1 LISKQTVKK
10 LITGTCI
17 ALTICCVAITQSRAQ
32 ELGSKSFKLLDDNE
46 PFKINC
52 LFKTS
57 EGYIYVGTTNGLYS
71 FDGIS
76 FKKNIFSKA
85 GTRDTVTAVFEDNS
99 KQLWAGFK
107 SGHLAKKINGRLE
120 YFEMEEGNPKVAITS
135 FIQDKQNNIWF
146 ATNGEGIYYF
156 SHNHLYL
163 INAANGLSDLHVRT
177 LALTANGDVLAAT
190 DQGINVCSLVNGKAR
205 VKVIGPKN
213 GLPDYYVTAIVAAG
227 NNNFWIGMQEKGFCL
242 YNHNTGIITIP
253 PATQN
258 WNYGQVNDLLVSQKS
273 LWIATEEYG
282 LLKQSAINAPI
293 DFNSSATGNSNKIY
307 NLLQDNEGDIW
318 MSASTE
324 LIAITGNKLKL
335 LPGYP
340 PEIFETIH
348 ATLCDYQNNIWI
360 GSNTGLIKYSF
371 INGRYVEKKYSF
383 PALNSK
389 TDIIGLYQDFNHNIW
404 IGTMGKGILVLDPET
419 GQSRSLGENPL
430 LQNASIL
437 SITGRGNT
445 VCAGGL
451 EGIAMIFNITEKN
464 KNISEKYSFTN
475 YNDIENVGN
484 NYIYNVYK
492 DSRGRIWFG
501 TDGKGITVLENGK
514 LTTYNKTSG
523 LKDDHIYSFTE
534 DRSGNIWF
542 NTEGAGIYCFNGK
555 TFKNYTTAD
564 GISDLKIT
572 ALKTGPLGNIIMV
585 NKKGVDV
592 LNIKTGAIS
601 YITNKQGIGEVSTD
615 MGSVAQDTAGNIVIT
630 TRKGIVIYA
639 PVENTIYQP
648 RTIIENVQLFLTD
661 VDKDVK
667 GIYKYDQNSFQ
678 FNFTGLYYSTPD
690 EVHYQYK
697 LEGLDSA
704 WVQTRDRN
712 VTFPKLQPNTYKF
725 KVRSSLNENFDIAD
739 EASYEFV
746 IEKPIWKRIWFIVL
760 ASLIFLALLYWYMKR
775 REQQVKKVQQ
785 LQQEKIQFEFQV
797 LRNQVNPHFLF
808 NSFNT
813 LISYIEE
820 DPAMAVDYVEKLS
833 TFFRNIVNYREQDVI
848 SLEEETGILKT
859 YFYLQQKRYGSNLS
873 LNISVSEEQ
882 KKLIFIPPL
891 TLQLLIENAIKHNAV
906 SKETPLE
913 IMVYLEGDDKLVIK
927 NNINPK
933 ITREPGTGTG
943 LQNIVKRYNLLSNED
958 VSVLND
964 GINFTVILP
973 VLNKID

>member
-1 LISKQTVKK
+1 L
-10 LITGTCI
+10 
-17 ALTICCVAITQSRAQ
+17 AQ
-32 ELGSKSFKLLDDNE
+32 EPGHKSFKLLDDNQ

-52 LFKTS
+52 LIKTA
-57 EGYIYVGTTNGLYS
+57 EGYIYAGTTNGLYS

-76 FKKNIFSKA
+76 FKKINFLKHGIK
-85 GTRDTVTAVFEDNS
+85 DTVTAVFQDNS
-99 KQLWAGFK
+99 KQLWLGFK
-107 SGHLAKKINGRLE
+107 SGHLAKKINGLLE
-120 YFEMEEGNPKVAITS
+120 YVEPDEGNPKVAITS

-146 ATNGEGIYYF
+146 ASNGEGIYYF
-156 SHNHLYL
+156 SNNHLYL
-163 INAANGLSDLHVRT
+163 INAENGLSDLHVRT
-177 LALTANGDVLAAT
+177 LALAANGDVLAAT
-190 DQGINVCSLVNGKAR
+190 DQGINICRIINGKAQI
-205 VKVIGPKN
+205 KVISPKN
-213 GLPDYYVTAIVAAG
+213 GLPDYYVTSIVAAG

-242 YNHNTGIITIP
+242 YNHSTGTITLP

-258 WNYGQVNDLLVSQKS
+258 WTYGQVNDLLVSQKS

-282 LLKQSAINAPI
+282 LLKQSGIEAPVEI
-293 DFNSSATGNSNKIY
+293 FKSAAEVQNKIY
-307 NLLQDNEGDIW
+307 NLLQDNEGSIW
-318 MSASTE
+318 MSSTTE
-324 LIAITGNKLKL
+324 LISTAGNKLKL
-335 LPGYP
+335 LPVYP
-340 PEIFETIH
+340 TEIFETIH

-360 GSNTGLIKYSF
+360 SSNAGLIKYSF
-371 INGRYVEKKYSF
+371 TNGSYTQKKFSF
-383 PALNSK
+383 PELNSK
-389 TDIIGLYQDFNHNIW
+389 TDITGIYQDINHNIW
-404 IGTMGKGILVLDPET
+404 IGTMGKGILLLNPET
-419 GQSRSLGENPL
+419 SRSRSLSENPL
-430 LQNASIL
+430 LHNASIL

-451 EGIAMIFNITEKN
+451 EGVAMIFNITEKN
-464 KNISEKYSFTN
+464 RLITEKYSFTN

-484 NYIYNVYK
+484 NYIYNIYK
-492 DSRGRIWFG
+492 DSRGRVWFG

-514 LTTYNKTSG
+514 LTTYNKTNG

-534 DRSGNIWF
+534 DKNGNIWF

-572 ALKTGPLGNIIMV
+572 AVKTGPLGNIILV
-585 NKKGVDV
+585 NKKGLDI
-592 LNIKTGAIS
+592 LNTKTGSIS
-601 YITNKQGIGEVSTD
+601 YISHKQGIDEVSTD
-615 MGSVAQDTAGNIVIT
+615 IGSVSQDTAGNIVIS
-630 TRKGIVIYA
+630 TRKGIVIYSPA
-639 PVENTIYQP
+639 ENTVYKP
-648 RTIIENVQLFLTD
+648 KTIIENVQLFLSD
-661 VDKDVK
+661 VDKEVK

-678 FNFTGLYYSTPD
+678 FNFTGLYYSTPED
-690 EVHYQYK
+690 VQYQYK

-704 WVQTRDRN
+704 WIQTRDRN
-712 VTFPKLQPNTYKF
+712 ITFPKLQPGPYKF
-725 KVRSSLNENFDIAD
+725 KVRSSLNENFEIAD
-739 EASYEFV
+739 EAIYEFV
-746 IEKPIWKRIWFIVL
+746 IEKPIWKRLWFIIL
-760 ASLIFLALLYWYMKR
+760 SLLVIGALLYWYMKK

-833 TFFRNIVNYREQDVI
+833 SFFRNIVNYREQEVI
-848 SLEEETGILKT
+848 SLEEEIGILKIF
-859 YFYLQQKRYGSNLS
+859 FYLQQKRYGSNLT
-873 LNISVSEEQ
+873 LNISISEEQ

-913 IMVYLEGDDKLVIK
+913 IMVYLENKNKLVIK

-933 ITREPGTGTG
+933 ISREPGTGTG
-943 LQNIVKRYNLLSNED
+943 LQNIVKRYNLLSKEA

-964 GINFTVILP
+964 GIDFTVILP

>member
-1 LISKQTVKK
+1 MF
-10 LITGTCI
+10 CM
-17 ALTICCVAITQSRAQ
+17 AIPACSAQ
-32 ELGSKSFKLLDDNE
+32 ELGSKTFKLLEDNE

-57 EGYIYVGTTNGLYS
+57 EGYIYAGTTNGLYS

-76 FKKNIFSKA
+76 FKKNNFLTNGIK
-85 GTRDTVTAVFEDNS
+85 DTVTAIFEDNN

-107 SGHLAKKINGRLE
+107 SGHLAKKINGKLS
-120 YFEMEEGNPKVAITS
+120 YFEVEEGNPKVAIAS
-135 FIQDKQNNIWF
+135 FIQDKQKNIWF

-156 SHNHLYL
+156 ANNHLYL
-163 INAANGLSDLHVRT
+163 INAENGLSDLHVRT
-177 LALTANGDVLAAT
+177 LALAANGDVLAAT
-190 DQGINVCSLVNGKAR
+190 DQGINICRLVNGKAQ
-205 VKVIGPKN
+205 VKIIGPKN
-213 GLPDYYVTAIVAAG
+213 GLPDYYVTSIVAAG
-227 NNNFWIGMQEKGFCL
+227 DNSYWIGMQEKGFCL
-242 YNHNTGIITIP
+242 YNHGTGIITTP

-258 WNYGQVNDLLVSQKS
+258 WTYGQVNDLLVSQKS
-273 LWIATEEYG
+273 LWIATEENG
-282 LLKQSAINAPI
+282 LLKQNGINASVDI
-293 DFNSSATGNSNKIY
+293 LNSVTGVQNKIY
-307 NLLQDNEGDIW
+307 NLLQDNEGNIW
-318 MSASTE
+318 IATPTE
-324 LIAITGNKLKL
+324 LIAISGNKLKS
-335 LPGYP
+335 LPLYP
-340 PEIFETIH
+340 PQIFETIH

-360 GSNTGLIKYSF
+360 GSNAGLIKYSLV
-371 INGRYVEKKYSF
+371 NGRYAKKKYIFSI
-383 PALNSK
+383 LNSK
-389 TDIIGLYQDFNHNIW
+389 TDIIGLYQDINHNIW
-404 IGTMGKGILVLDPET
+404 IGTMGKGILLLNPET

-437 SITGRGNT
+437 SITGNGNT

-451 EGIAMIFNITEKN
+451 EGVAMIFNITKKN
-464 KNISEKYSFTN
+464 KTITEKYTFTN
-475 YNDIENVGN
+475 YNDIENIGN

-492 DSRGRIWFG
+492 DTHDRIWFG

-514 LTTYNKTSG
+514 LTTYNKKNG
-523 LKDDHIYSFTE
+523 LKDDHIYSYTE
-534 DRSGNIWF
+534 DKKGNIWF

-555 TFKNYTTAD
+555 TFKNYSTPD

-572 ALKTGPLGNIIMV
+572 AIKTGPLGNIILV
-585 NKKGVDV
+585 NRKGLDI
-592 LNIKTGAIS
+592 LNTKTGTIS
-601 YITNKQGIGEVSTD
+601 YITSKQGIADVSTD
-615 MGSVAQDTAGNIVIT
+615 MGSVTQDTAGNIVIT
-630 TRKGIVIYA
+630 TSKGIVTYA
-639 PVENTIYQP
+639 PVENAVYQP
-648 RTIIENVQLFLTD
+648 KTIIENVQLFLTD
-661 VDKDVK
+661 VDRDVK
-667 GIYKYDQNSFQ
+667 GVYKYDQNSFQ

-697 LEGLDSA
+697 LEGLDSP
-704 WVQTRDRN
+704 WIQTRDRT
-712 VTFPKLQPNTYKF
+712 VTFPKLQPGKYKF

-739 EASYEFV
+739 EANYEFV
-746 IEKPIWKRIWFIVL
+746 IEKPIWKRLWFIVL
-760 ASLIFLALLYWYMKR
+760 AVLLSLALLYWYMKK

-820 DPAMAVDYVEKLS
+820 DPTMAVDYVENLS

-848 SLEEETGILKT
+848 SLEEEISILKT
-859 YFYLQQKRYGSNLS
+859 YFYLQQKRYGSNLA

-913 IMVYLEGDDKLVIK
+913 IKVYLDKDKLVIK

-943 LQNIVKRYNLLSNED
+943 LQNIVKRYNLLSKED
-958 VSVLND
+958 VTVLND

-973 VLNKID
+973 VLNKSD

>member
-1 LISKQTVKK
+1 VLSI
-10 LITGTCI
+10 CI
-17 ALTICCVAITQSRAQ
+17 AIILFLFTIPAGLAQ
-32 ELGSKSFKLLDDNE
+32 ELGSKSFKLLEDNQ

-52 LFKTS
+52 LFKSTD
-57 EGYIYVGTTNGLYS
+57 GYIYAGTTNGLFN

-76 FKKNIFSKA
+76 FKKNNFSTPSIK
-85 GTRDTVTAVFEDNS
+85 DTVTAIFQDNG

-107 SGHLAKKINGRLE
+107 SGHIGKKINGRLE
-120 YFEMEEGNPKVAITS
+120 YLEMEEGNPKVAITS

-146 ATNGEGIYYF
+146 ASNGEGIYYF
-156 SHNHLYL
+156 SNNHLYL
-163 INAANGLSDLHVRT
+163 INTTNGLSDLHVRT
-177 LALTANGDVLAAT
+177 LALAANGDVLAAT
-190 DQGINVCSLVNGKAR
+190 DQGINICQWVNGKIQ

-227 NNNFWIGMQEKGFCL
+227 NNSYWIGLQEKGICL
-242 YNHNTGIITIP
+242 YNHTTGTISIP

-258 WNYGQVNDLLVSQKS
+258 WTYGQVNDLLVSQKS

-282 LLKQSAINAPI
+282 LLKQNGINTPVVLADSASVIQ
-293 DFNSSATGNSNKIY
+293 NKIN
-307 NLLQDNEGDIW
+307 NLLQDNEGNIW
-318 MSASTE
+318 MCTATE
-324 LIAITGNKLKL
+324 LVTITGNKLKL
-335 LPGYP
+335 LPVYR

-360 GSNTGLIKYSF
+360 SSNAGLIKYSL
-371 INGRYVEKKYSF
+371 INGRYAEKKYSF
-383 PALNSK
+383 TTLNSK
-389 TDIIGLYQDFNHNIW
+389 TDITGLYQDVNHNIW
-404 IGTMGKGILVLDPET
+404 IGTMGKGILLLNPET
-419 GQSRSLGENPL
+419 GQSRSLTENPL

-437 SITGRGNT
+437 SVTGRGNT

-451 EGIAMIFNITEKN
+451 EGVAMIFNINEKN
-464 KNISEKYSFTN
+464 KTIAEKYSFTN
-475 YNDIENVGN
+475 YNDIENIGN
-484 NYIYNVYK
+484 NYIYGVYK
-492 DSRGRIWFG
+492 DSRGRLWFG

-514 LTTYNKTSG
+514 LTTYNKTNG

-534 DRSGNIWF
+534 DKTGNIWF

-572 ALKTGPLGNIIMV
+572 ALKTGPLGNIILV
-585 NKKGVDV
+585 NKKGLDV
-592 LNIKTGAIS
+592 LNIKTGSIS
-601 YITNKQGIGEVSTD
+601 YINNKQGIGEVNTD
-615 MGSVAQDTAGNIVIT
+615 MGAVTQDTAGNIILCT
-630 TRKGIVIYA
+630 QKGIVIYT
-639 PVENTIYQP
+639 PVENTVYQP
-648 RTIIENVQLFLTD
+648 KTIIENVQLFLSD
-661 VDKDVK
+661 VDKDIK

-704 WVQTRDRN
+704 WIQTRDRN
-712 VTFPKLQPNTYKF
+712 VTFPKLQPGTYKF
-725 KVRSSLNENFDIAD
+725 RVRSSLNENFDNAD
-739 EASYEFV
+739 EAMYEFV
-746 IEKPIWKRIWFIVL
+746 IEKPIWKRFWFIAL
-760 ASLIFLALLYWYMKR
+760 SLLVILALLYWYMKK

-785 LQQEKIQFEFQV
+785 LQQEKIQFEFAV

-820 DPAMAVDYVEKLS
+820 DPNMAVDYVEKLS
-833 TFFRNIVNYREQDVI
+833 SFFRNIVNYREHDVI
-848 SLEEETGILKT
+848 TLEEEISILKT
-859 YFYLQQKRYGSNLS
+859 YFYLQQKRYGSNLT

-913 IMVYLEGDDKLVIK
+913 IMVYLEDKNKLIIK

-933 ITREPGTGTG
+933 ISREPGTGTG
-943 LQNIVKRYNLLSNED
+943 LQNIIKRYNLLSKDD
-958 VSVLND
+958 VTINND
-964 GINFTVILP
+964 GIDFTVLLP
-973 VLNKID
+973 LLNKTD

>member
-1 LISKQTVKK
+1 MGI
-10 LITGTCI
+10 CI
-17 ALTICCVAITQSRAQ
+17 AIIFLFFTTLAGFAQ
-32 ELGSKSFKLLDDNE
+32 ELGSKSFKLLEDNQ

-52 LFKTS
+52 LFKSTQ
-57 EGYIYVGTTNGLYS
+57 GYIYAGTTNGLYS

-76 FKKNIFSKA
+76 FKKNIFSNPAIK
-85 GTRDTVTAVFEDNS
+85 DTVTAIFQDNS

-107 SGHLAKKINGRLE
+107 SGHIGKKINGRLE
-120 YFEMEEGNPKVAITS
+120 YLEMDEGNPKVAITS

-156 SHNHLYL
+156 SNNHLYL
-163 INAANGLSDLHVRT
+163 INATNGLSDLHIRT
-177 LALTANGDVLAAT
+177 LALAANGDVLAAT
-190 DQGINVCSLVNGKAR
+190 DQGINICQWVNGKVQA
-205 VKVIGPKN
+205 KVIGPKN
-213 GLPDYYVTAIVAAG
+213 GLPDYYVTSIVAAG
-227 NNNFWIGMQEKGFCL
+227 NNSYWIGLQEKGFCL
-242 YNHNTGIITIP
+242 YNHTAGTISIP

-258 WNYGQVNDLLVSQKS
+258 WSYGQVNDLLVSQKS

-282 LLKQSAINAPI
+282 LLKQSGFNAPVDI
-293 DFNSSATGNSNKIY
+293 ADSASAIQNKIN
-307 NLLQDNEGDIW
+307 NLLQDNEGNIW
-318 MSASTE
+318 MCTATE
-324 LIAITGNKLKL
+324 LVAIAGNKLKL
-335 LPGYP
+335 MPVYP

-348 ATLCDYQNNIWI
+348 AALCDYQNNIWI
-360 GSNTGLIKYSF
+360 GSNAALIKYSF
-371 INGRYVEKKYSF
+371 VNGRYTEKKYSF

-389 TDIIGLYQDFNHNIW
+389 TDITGLYQDINHNIW
-404 IGTMGKGILVLDPET
+404 IGTMGKGIVLLNPET
-419 GQSRSLGENPL
+419 GQSRSLSENTL

-437 SITGRGNT
+437 SVTGNGNT

-451 EGIAMIFNITEKN
+451 EGVAMIFNITEKN
-464 KNISEKYSFTN
+464 KNLTEKYSFTN
-475 YNDIENVGN
+475 YNDIENIGN

-501 TDGKGITVLENGK
+501 TDGKGITVLENGN
-514 LTTYNKTSG
+514 LTTYNKKNG

-534 DRSGNIWF
+534 DANGNIWF

-555 TFKNYTTAD
+555 TFKNYTTTD

-572 ALKTGPLGNIIMV
+572 AIKTGPLGNIILV
-585 NKKGVDV
+585 NRKGLDI
-592 LNIKTGAIS
+592 LNIKTGSIS
-601 YITNKQGIGEVSTD
+601 YINNKQGIGEINTD
-615 MGSVAQDTAGNIVIT
+615 MGSVTQDTAGNIILSSL
-630 TRKGIVIYA
+630 KGIVIYT
-639 PVENTIYQP
+639 PVENTVYQP
-648 RTIIENVQLFLTD
+648 KTIIENVQLFLSD

-704 WVQTRDRN
+704 WIQTRDRN
-712 VTFPKLQPNTYKF
+712 VTFPKLQPGTYKF
-725 KVRSSLNENFDIAD
+725 KVRSSLNENFDNAD
-739 EASYEFV
+739 EATYQFV
-746 IEKPIWKRIWFIVL
+746 IEKPIWKRFWFITL
-760 ASLIFLALLYWYMKR
+760 SLLVILALLYWYMKK

-785 LQQEKIQFEFQV
+785 LQQEKIQFEFAV

-820 DPAMAVDYVEKLS
+820 DPNMAVDYVEKLS
-833 TFFRNIVNYREQDVI
+833 SFFRNIVNYREHDVI
-848 SLEEETGILKT
+848 TLEEEISILKT
-859 YFYLQQKRYGSNLS
+859 YFYLQQKRYGSNLT

-913 IMVYLEGDDKLVIK
+913 IMVYLEDKDKLVIK

-933 ITREPGTGTG
+933 ISREPGTGTG
-943 LQNIVKRYNLLSNED
+943 LQNIIKRYNLLSKDD
-958 VSVLND
+958 VTVNND
-964 GINFTVILP
+964 GINFTVLLP
-973 VLNKID
+973 LLNKID